1 MEKPQSY
8 GRLINVIR
16 RKSFVEE
23 ARAADRWILNER
35 SIGNRAALGEISDV
49 SFGLILE
56 RATLPIFDDGFRIR
70 HCFGAINATRNAR
83 AIPGKF
89 VE

>member
-8 GRLINVIR
+8 GRLINVIQ
-16 RKSFVEE
+16 RKSFAEE

-35 SIGNRAALGEISDV
+35 SIDNEHEGPATLGEISDV

-56 RATLPIFDDGFRIR
+56 RATLPTSDNGFHSR
-70 HCFGAINATRNAR
+70 HCCSAINAR
-83 AIPGKF
+83 AIPEKF